1 MDASRD
7 INVVGSDIS
16 ARGNATLEAVRNVN
30 IVSALEEASTSMER
44 SRRTTGGIAP
54 KPGDA
59 SFDVGRTYSDSIG
72 QQAQVERASNI
83 TAGNNLSVTAG

>member
-1 MDASRD
+1 
-7 INVVGSDIS
+7 VVGSDIS
-16 ARGNATLEAVRNVN
+16 ARGNATLDAMRNVN

-72 QQAQVERASNI
+72 QQAQVERTSNI